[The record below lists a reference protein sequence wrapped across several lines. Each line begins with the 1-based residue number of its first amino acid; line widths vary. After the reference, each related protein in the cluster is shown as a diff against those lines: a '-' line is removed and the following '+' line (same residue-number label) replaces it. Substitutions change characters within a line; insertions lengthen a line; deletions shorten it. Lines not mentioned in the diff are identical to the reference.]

1 MNPETDT
8 TQRSTPRTLLR
19 AAPALAALT
28 LLAILLPTAA
38 SADEPIASGPPGF
51 GDPVGDVSSGPD
63 VTQVAVLHAEEP
75 GPLIFWVS
83 VASEPVLL
91 DKSVLELRFD
101 VDLNPSTGS
110 GSGAERL
117 IHRLWTGSTALCTW
131 TGGSWSCG
139 SAGVSST
146 YVDGSLVVRTTKQAL
161 GLGAEV
167 DFSVAG
173 YNAPN
178 VDFAPDSGTW
188 RYSLDPATPTGCPGQ
203 PGLECLTTTA
213 GHASSSPRPVFR
225 R

>member
-1 MNPETDT
+1 V
-8 TQRSTPRTLLR
+8 
-19 AAPALAALT
+19 

-38 SADEPIASGPPGF
+38 SADEPVASGPPGLS
-51 GDPVGDVSSGPD
+51 DPVGDVSGGPD

-83 VASEPVLL
+83 VANEPVLL

-101 VDLNPSTGS
+101 IDLNPSTGS

-131 TGGSWSCG
+131 TGASWSCSG
-139 SAGVSST
+139 TGVSST
-146 YVDGSLVVRTTKQAL
+146 YVDGSLVVRTTKQAI
-161 GLGAEV
+161 GLGDEV

-178 VDFAPDSGTW
+178 VDFAPDAGTW
-188 RYSLDPATPTGCPGQ
+188 RYSLAPATPASCSGQ
-203 PGLECLTTTA
+203 PGLECLTTPA
-213 GHASSSPRPVFR
+213 GPAPARPSPRPVFR